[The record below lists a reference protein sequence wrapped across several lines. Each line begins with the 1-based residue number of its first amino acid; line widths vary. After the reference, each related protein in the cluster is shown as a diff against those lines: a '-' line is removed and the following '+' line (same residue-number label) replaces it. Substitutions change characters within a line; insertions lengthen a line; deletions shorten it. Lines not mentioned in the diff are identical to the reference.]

1 MGALDQ
7 TRLTPF
13 AGLVPARGS
22 YGIKANVRIL
32 KGAQVAIDSAGRA
45 MPAGLVAAGALFAV
59 GKSSAEYDNR
69 TNSPYLSGSA
79 DACQVAVE
87 FGTFGYVS
95 ATGGGDDIAIDDVGK
110 VCYMVDDQTVALTNG
125 TDTRGIAGYI
135 VEVRDGLVWVQQ
147 GPSIA
152 SQIVIAASEA
162 SQLDTA
168 QADID
173 ALQLDAAT
181 TNAYIPIA
189 LRDFLDADGDP
200 LVKFAADN
208 VGTVGYNLADSE
220 AVNLRW
226 NNYPSNPGLT
236 VICEVPMPY
245 DVDPAADMILELL
258 CSKSGATVG
267 DATKFTY
274 QAYFVTAGDLHDA
287 DTIVTGDTSALVGN
301 ATAKTTALITA
312 TIGAADVPVGVATMT
327 LKLFPKSGL
336 IETDD
341 VMLHAARLRYTR
353 KIQTS

>member
-1 MGALDQ
+1 MTALLLERM
-7 TRLTPF
+7 TNF
-13 AGLVPARGS
+13 AGVTPSRGTFP
-22 YGIKANVRIL
+22 IKANKRIF
-32 KGAQVAIDSAGRA
+32 KGALVGIDSSGRA
-45 MPAGLVAAGALFAV
+45 MPGDTIANGCLAAV
-59 GKSSAEYDNR
+59 GKASATYDNR
-69 TNSPYLSGSA
+69 TGSALGGSA
-79 DACQVAVE
+79 DACDVEVE
-87 FGTFGYVS
+87 FGVFGFVS
-95 ATGGGDDIAIDDVGK
+95 KTGGGDDIASDDVGK
-110 VCYMVDDQTVALTNG
+110 VCYVVDDQTVSLTNN
-125 TDTRGIAGYI
+125 TDTRGIAGFI
-135 VEVRDGLVWVQQ
+135 TEVRDGQVYVYMGPHVAGLVV
-147 GPSIA
+147 
-152 SQIVIAASEA
+152 VAASEA

-274 QAYFVTAGDLHDA
+274 QAYFVTAGDAHDA

-312 TIGAADVPVGVATMT
+312 TILAADVPVGVATMT
-327 LKLFPKSGL
+327 LKIFPKSGL